1 MIPRRPDAPSSLFR
15 SEDNSE
21 IRLQNGTSEA
31 RKGYLGKVLREYIL
45 LLIRI
50 LDDQSQR
57 IDSAVFR
64 L

>member
-45 LLIRI
+45 LL
-50 LDDQSQR
+50 DDQSQR